1 MRLLVGLSWVLSAV
15 LLSGCTSFM
24 SWLTGLHPVTE
35 ERCQKLNMFQIGL
48 TDGET
53 VQRQGE
59 KFFFWDKDCR
69 LVGVKLNRPDYDRG
83 YEQGLKT
90 YCSCER
96 GFEAGVREEYLE
108 LKGQYAI
115 CRKAEYR
122 VFELGYKAGKGRKI
136 PSTEIPS
143 QAIEAC
149 GVGSLTPGSAN

>member
-1 MRLLVGLSWVLSAV
+1 MRLLVRLSLAISA
-15 LLSGCTSFM
+15 LALMGCTSFM

-59 KFFFWDKDCR
+59 KFFFWEKDCR
-69 LVGVKLNRPDYDRG
+69 WVGVTLNRVDYDRG

-96 GFEAGVREEYLE
+96 GFEAGVKEEYLE
-108 LKGQYAI
+108 LKGQYAL
-115 CRKAEYR
+115 CRKSEYR

-136 PSTEIPS
+136 SAAEIAS
-143 QAIEAC
+143 QAQEAC
-149 GVGSLTPGSAN
+149 GVGSLTPGSAH